1 MSTDHG
7 FKMTSIALI
16 DNAFWLF
23 SEPCNPNRLTKQ
35 SRNDYALIYTAH
47 SSLLWHDDIY
57 TAHSGLLWHDDILIY
72 TAHSGLLWHDD
83 ILIYT
88 AHSGLLWHDDILIY
102 TAHSSLLWH
111 DDILIYTAHSCLLW
125 HDDILIYTAHSGL
138 LWHDDILICFKVINI
153 LDDLLIDMW
162 LIQFRKTILCLH
174 DYKSVR
180 EMHLDIP

>member
-72 TAHSGLLWHDD
+72 TAHS
-83 ILIYT
+83 
-88 AHSGLLWHDDILIY
+88 
-102 TAHSSLLWH
+102 
-111 DDILIYTAHSCLLW
+111 CLLW

-153 LDDLLIDMW
+153 LDDLLINMW

>member
-23 SEPCNPNRLTKQ
+23 SEPCNPNRLTEQ

-57 TAHSGLLWHDDILIY
+57 TAHSG
-72 TAHSGLLWHDD
+72 
-83 ILIYT
+83 
-88 AHSGLLWHDDILIY
+88 
-102 TAHSSLLWH
+102 LLWH

>member
-35 SRNDYALIYTAH
+35 SRNDYA
-47 SSLLWHDDIY
+47 
-57 TAHSGLLWHDDILIY
+57 
-72 TAHSGLLWHDD
+72 
-83 ILIYT
+83 
-88 AHSGLLWHDDILIY
+88 LIY

>member
-23 SEPCNPNRLTKQ
+23 SEPCNPNRLTEQ
-35 SRNDYALIYTAH
+35 SRNDYA
-47 SSLLWHDDIY
+47 
-57 TAHSGLLWHDDILIY
+57 
-72 TAHSGLLWHDD
+72 
-83 ILIYT
+83 
-88 AHSGLLWHDDILIY
+88 LIY

-153 LDDLLIDMW
+153 LDDLLINMW

>member
-72 TAHSGLLWHDD
+72 TAHS
-83 ILIYT
+83 
-88 AHSGLLWHDDILIY
+88 
-102 TAHSSLLWH
+102 
-111 DDILIYTAHSCLLW
+111 CLLW

-174 DYKSVR
+174 DYKSVW

>member
-88 AHSGLLWHDDILIY
+88 AHS
-102 TAHSSLLWH
+102 
-111 DDILIYTAHSCLLW
+111 CLLW

>member
-83 ILIYT
+83 ILI
-88 AHSGLLWHDDILIY
+88 
-102 TAHSSLLWH
+102 
-111 DDILIYTAHSCLLW
+111 
-125 HDDILIYTAHSGL
+125 
-138 LWHDDILICFKVINI
+138 CFKVINI

>member
-57 TAHSGLLWHDDILIY
+57 TAHSG
-72 TAHSGLLWHDD
+72 
-83 ILIYT
+83 
-88 AHSGLLWHDDILIY
+88 
-102 TAHSSLLWH
+102 LLWH